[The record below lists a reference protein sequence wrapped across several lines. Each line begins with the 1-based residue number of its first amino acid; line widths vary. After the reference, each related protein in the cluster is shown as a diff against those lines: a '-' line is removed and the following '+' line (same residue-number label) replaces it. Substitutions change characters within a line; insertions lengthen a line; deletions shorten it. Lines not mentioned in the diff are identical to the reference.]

1 LNLSHLPDIQQALHL
16 SDNHVE
22 YLDDEIEDH
31 SYLFVVQFFYIHTK
45 RTFITQNETYLSSVF
60 PKIWIQ
66 FDFSFKVHAPLMNG

>member
-1 LNLSHLPDIQQALHL
+1 MAP
-16 SDNHVE
+16 NHVE

-31 SYLFVVQFFYIHTK
+31 SYLFVVQFFLYTK
-45 RTFITQNETYLSSVF
+45 RTFIPPNETYLSSVF